1 MKIDIYNKNGKK
13 ISKKVTLS
21 DDVFKIEPNDHSI
34 YLAVQSEMAALR
46 QGTHSSKSRSE
57 VRGGAKIFHGSL
69 INVSTMML
77 TIRVISIVELAA
89 KNIVLRFSCEI
100 FKLARVLKIKHG
112 APIKATISVICAVF
126 TPPRDMRQ
134 K

>member
-1 MKIDIYNKNGKK
+1 MVAIIAKYR
-13 ISKKVTLS
+13 T
-21 DDVFKIEPNDHSI
+21 P
-34 YLAVQSEMAALR
+34 
-46 QGTHSSKSRSE
+46 SSKPFCPKAKRQTDIPTFPE
-57 VRGGAKIFHGSL
+57 LVKVRGGAKIFHGSL

-100 FKLARVLKIKHG
+100 FKLARVLKIKQG

-126 TPPRDMRQ
+126 TPPREMRQ